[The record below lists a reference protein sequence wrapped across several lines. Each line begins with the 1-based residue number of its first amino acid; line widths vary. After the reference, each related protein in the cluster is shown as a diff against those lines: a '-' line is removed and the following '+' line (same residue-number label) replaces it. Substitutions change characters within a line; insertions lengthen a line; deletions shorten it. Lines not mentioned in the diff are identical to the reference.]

1 MKKIFNKYVL
11 LILIFSLSILFFNQP
26 LVKATTTNTVDI
38 NGQELDD
45 EYKYL
50 VNGVKAKNGML
61 GSGGCTAQFDSDT
74 SVLTLSGYSGGGI
87 QIRQGHDF
95 TIKLIGNNKITEDH
109 SSQAW
114 GIDKE
119 GNGALT
125 ITSDSEA
132 NLTINVSSYESIVAG
147 IKSDYMDHYNND
159 SIIIGGKANV
169 IVNGYSKRNR
179 AIGIYANTRLSIIE
193 NASFTATLSGYYNA
207 KILQCGFEITKPLL
221 INTTG
226 NIYLDASYD
235 HAFNWPC
242 NGYGIYSTSTMTL
255 KNIGTMTI
263 KYPTKNGGDAWNT
276 SWTIPENF
284 AVNEGIVDGIKT
296 KEIHSGSGIVHT
308 LTLESAV
315 NIFGKSTGQ
324 YFNGDI
330 IKILGTSDVIG
341 LKFKDWASSAGLVEN
356 RLVEQTNYTMPN
368 SDTTVTA
375 NYTAFAFQPKF
386 TKINISSGNI
396 DYTLNGEFIESERRL
411 VKSEETAEDE
421 FSCNHDFSSIP
432 YEICEGTEPNQ
443 VPAGKYKIAVKHESR
458 WYYSDIFT
466 VNYGEQIPEDNIT
479 DENETT
485 NGDENSKENNT
496 QPNEEEKEK
505 EPEETETDNISNE
518 RGNNNAKLPQTGEE
532 NKFVNLL
539 LITIVLGSFWLVSML
554 LIEREKKKMMK
565 R

>member
-1 MKKIFNKYVL
+1 MSKNEK
-11 LILIFSLSILFFNQP
+11 
-26 LVKATTTNTVDI
+26 VKGGSDI
-38 NGQELDD
+38 E
-45 EYKYL
+45 
-50 VNGVKAKNGML
+50 
-61 GSGGCTAQFDSDT
+61 
-74 SVLTLSGYSGGGI
+74 
-87 QIRQGHDF
+87 
-95 TIKLIGNNKITEDH
+95 
-109 SSQAW
+109 
-114 GIDKE
+114 
-119 GNGALT
+119 
-125 ITSDSEA
+125 
-132 NLTINVSSYESIVAG
+132 
-147 IKSDYMDHYNND
+147 
-159 SIIIGGKANV
+159 
-169 IVNGYSKRNR
+169 
-179 AIGIYANTRLSIIE
+179 
-193 NASFTATLSGYYNA
+193 
-207 KILQCGFEITKPLL
+207 
-221 INTTG
+221 
-226 NIYLDASYD
+226 
-235 HAFNWPC
+235 
-242 NGYGIYSTSTMTL
+242 
-255 KNIGTMTI
+255 
-263 KYPTKNGGDAWNT
+263 
-276 SWTIPENF
+276 
-284 AVNEGIVDGIKT
+284 
-296 KEIHSGSGIVHT
+296 
-308 LTLESAV
+308 
-315 NIFGKSTGQ
+315 
-324 YFNGDI
+324 I

-411 VKSEETAEDE
+411 VKSGETAEDE

-443 VPAGKYKIAVKHESR
+443 VPAGKYKIAVKHESK

-466 VNYGEQIPEDNIT
+466 VNYGDNTT